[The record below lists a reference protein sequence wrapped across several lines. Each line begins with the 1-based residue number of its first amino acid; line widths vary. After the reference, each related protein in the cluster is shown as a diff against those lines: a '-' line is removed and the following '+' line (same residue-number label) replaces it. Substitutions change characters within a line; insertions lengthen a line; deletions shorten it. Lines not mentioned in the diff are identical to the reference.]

1 MRSNPTDF
9 ISQAHDLIERGK
21 LEQASRIL
29 KQALRDPDPANS
41 VAGHYYLGLV
51 EYQRHHYLPA
61 AELIEKALSLNASD
75 PSMLASMRNNA
86 GLAWLAADRPAQAVR
101 AFSLAIEHDPNYVQA
116 WFNRGNAWRAHK
128 DLSAAR
134 ADYLQAL
141 VLDPYLAIAH
151 NNLGLVL
158 QQAGE
163 ILPAIEH
170 FEKALQIQPDYA
182 IAMNNLGLA
191 KQTLGQTDAAL
202 RHYHNALA
210 VAPDYVEAH
219 VNAGNV
225 LQQRGNYDQALPH
238 YVSAYKL
245 APQLDLLLGNLI
257 FCKAMMC
264 DWQDFN
270 ALWRQVARQ
279 AAKGAIPCSPVVM
292 LAGCDDPRMT
302 LQLAR
307 RYSEVHVPL
316 IDSPPCQDV
325 QSRPV
330 NKIHSTSEAEHGAG
344 SGSESEDESRDE
356 LRDGTETQIRSRLT
370 TVTKRKLR
378 IGYVSSDFREHPVA
392 YLMVGILENH
402 DRDAFEV
409 IGFAIGPPGQDP
421 LGQRVRASVDHFI
434 DLSSATDLQAIETIR
449 AHELDIAIDLNG
461 YIDGCRP
468 GIFRARIAPI
478 QVNYYGY
485 PGTMGARFI
494 DYIVGDRHL
503 MPCGFDAFYQEKI
516 IYLPQS
522 YQPNDDQRPIATSGG
537 NRRDHGLPQ
546 DAVVFCCFNKPY
558 KITPPIFECWM
569 QILKAVPDGVLW
581 LQSTDQIVITNLRK
595 AAHKAGLK
603 PDRLVFA
610 GRVATTADH
619 LARYRLADLFLDT
632 LPFTAHTTANDALW
646 AGLPVLGLSGQ
657 TFSARV
663 SESLLATLGLP
674 DLVMRALPDYQ
685 ARAID
690 LARHPEQIVEL
701 RKRLE
706 QGKQDSALYRPAQ
719 IARWLEQGLRIAH
732 ARYTQGLEPDHIMVQ
747 EHAAPQ

>member
-1 MRSNPTDF
+1 MRSTSTDL

-21 LEQASRIL
+21 LEQASRLL
-29 KQALRDPDPANS
+29 KQALRDPANS
-41 VAGHYYLGLV
+41 PAAYYYLGLV
-51 EYQRHHYLPA
+51 EYQQHHYLKA

-75 PSMLASMRNNA
+75 PAMLASMLNNA
-86 GLAWLAADRPAQAVR
+86 GLAWLSGDRPEKAVR
-101 AFSLAIEHDPNYVQA
+101 AFSMAIECDPNYVQA
-116 WFNRGNAWRAHK
+116 WFNRGNARRAGK

-141 VLDPYLAIAH
+141 ELDPYMASAH

-163 ILPAIEH
+163 VLLAIEH
-170 FEKALQIQPDYA
+170 FEKSLQIQPDYVIA
-182 IAMNNLGLA
+182 INNLGLA
-191 KQTLGQTDAAL
+191 KRVLGQTDAAL
-202 RHYHNALA
+202 EHYRNALA
-210 VAPDYVEAH
+210 RVPDYVEAH
-219 VNAGNV
+219 VNAGNL
-225 LQQRGNYDQALPH
+225 LQQTGRYDLALHH
-238 YVSAYKL
+238 YASAYKL
-245 APQLDLLLGNLI
+245 APQVDLLLGNLI
-257 FCKAMMC
+257 FCRAMMC

-270 ALWRQVARQ
+270 ALWRQVARHV
-279 AAKGAIPCSPVVM
+279 AKGAIPCSPFVM
-292 LAGCDDPRMT
+292 LGGCDDARLT

-316 IDSPPCQDV
+316 IDSPPFQDA
-325 QSRPV
+325 QSRLIDKV
-330 NKIHSTSEAEHGAG
+330 HGA
-344 SGSESEDESRDE
+344 SGSEPEEESRDE
-356 LRDGTETQIRSRLT
+356 SKDGLREGLREGTETQTCSHHT
-370 TVTKRKLR
+370 SVKKRKLR

-392 YLMVGILENH
+392 YLMVGILEQH

-409 IGFAIGPPGQDP
+409 MGFAIGAPGQDP
-421 LGQRVRASVDHFI
+421 LGQRIRASVDRFV
-434 DLSSATDLQAIETIR
+434 DLSSVTDQQAIETIR

-485 PGTMGARFI
+485 PGTMGAPFI

-503 MPCGFDAFYQEKI
+503 MPSGFDAFYQEKI

-522 YQPNDDQRPIATSGG
+522 YQPNDDQRPIAEAVG
-537 NRRDHGLPQ
+537 NRSDHGLPQ

-558 KITPPIFECWM
+558 KITPPVFDCWM
-569 QILKAVPDGVLW
+569 QILKAVPDSVLW
-581 LQSTDQIVITNLRK
+581 LQSTDLTVIGNLRK
-595 AAHKAGLK
+595 ATQKAGLN
-603 PDRLVFA
+603 PERLVFA
-610 GRVATTADH
+610 GRVATTAEH

-632 LPFTAHTTANDALW
+632 LPYTAHTTANDALW

-663 SESLLATLGLP
+663 SESLLTTLGLP
-674 DLVMRALPDYQ
+674 DLVMRTLPQYQ
-685 ARAID
+685 ARAIE
-690 LARHPEQIVEL
+690 LAKHPEQRAAL

-719 IARWLEQGLRIAH
+719 IARWLEQGLQIAH
-732 ARYTQGLEPDHIMVQ
+732 ARYTQGLKPDHIMVQ
-747 EHAAPQ
+747 QTAAPL